1 MLENWPVLPPLPA
14 ASEFLDVRGML
25 SVQVHPSDWQTS
37 YIPAGE
43 TGNGVLKLVGMGR
56 NQRRHACD
64 IPVAGQRRKRGRIRD
79 ARPAQ
84 PHPPRFEPENI
95 VSGEFGKHGKA
106 PVKQKGEKWCFPFRA
121 GSGFIPAEE
130 YDLLREDWPGLFYG
144 GLLAFV
150 IALAYGV
157 VPLLLLLLGLG
168 LLVKG
173 GILLFLGMVLMV
185 LGVLA
190 GVFTLFFFPMAL
202 ARYIGQ
208 RRLEAA
214 FHPGLLWE
222 GINEVLAEYVATY
235 LVSVGLYILAGLVA
249 AIPYVG
255 RAEAGL
261 WRGSISCC
269 CRPGS
274 SEKFCAKAA

>member
-1 MLENWPVLPPLPA
+1 MQVRIRASARFPIKGADWLRKLLIGGATGLLVELVFVGLAYLVSEEAAFGIAPLVVLVNLPAIGYALRVYRGTLRWDVTVLP
-14 ASEFLDVRGML
+14 E
-25 SVQVHPSDWQTS
+25 W
-37 YIPAGE
+37 
-43 TGNGVLKLVGMGR
+43 
-56 NQRRHACD
+56 
-64 IPVAGQRRKRGRIRD
+64 
-79 ARPAQ
+79 
-84 PHPPRFEPENI
+84 
-95 VSGEFGKHGKA
+95 
-106 PVKQKGEKWCFPFRA
+106 
-121 GSGFIPAEE
+121 
-130 YDLLREDWPGLFYG
+130 EDWPGLFYG

-150 IALAYGV
+150 IALAYGM

-214 FHPGLLWE
+214 FHPGLLWD
-222 GINEVLAEYVATY
+222 GISEVLAEYVATY

-255 RAEAGL
+255 ALSWPFVWFYLLLVQARLFGE
-261 WRGSISCC
+261 I
-269 CRPGS
+269 
-274 SEKFCAKAA
+274 CAKAA

>member
-1 MLENWPVLPPLPA
+1 MRVRIRASARFPIEGADWPRKLLIGGATGLLVELVFVGLAYLASEENAFGIAPLVVIVNLPAIGYALRVYRGTLRWDVTVLP
-14 ASEFLDVRGML
+14 E
-25 SVQVHPSDWQTS
+25 W
-37 YIPAGE
+37 
-43 TGNGVLKLVGMGR
+43 
-56 NQRRHACD
+56 
-64 IPVAGQRRKRGRIRD
+64 
-79 ARPAQ
+79 
-84 PHPPRFEPENI
+84 
-95 VSGEFGKHGKA
+95 
-106 PVKQKGEKWCFPFRA
+106 
-121 GSGFIPAEE
+121 
-130 YDLLREDWPGLFYG
+130 EDWPGLFYG

-150 IALAYGV
+150 IALAYGM

-168 LLVKG
+168 LLVNG

-222 GINEVLAEYVATY
+222 GINGVLAEYVATY

-255 RAEAGL
+255 ALSWPFVWFYLLLVQARLFGE
-261 WRGSISCC
+261 I
-269 CRPGS
+269 
-274 SEKFCAKAA
+274 CAKAA

>member
-1 MLENWPVLPPLPA
+1 MRVRIRASARFPIEGADWPRKLLIGGATGLLVELVFVGLAYLASEEAAFGIAPLVVLVNLPA
-14 ASEFLDVRGML
+14 IGYALRVYRGTLRWDVTTL
-25 SVQVHPSDWQTS
+25 
-37 YIPAGE
+37 
-43 TGNGVLKLVGMGR
+43 
-56 NQRRHACD
+56 
-64 IPVAGQRRKRGRIRD
+64 
-79 ARPAQ
+79 
-84 PHPPRFEPENI
+84 PE
-95 VSGEFGKHGKA
+95 
-106 PVKQKGEKWCFPFRA
+106 W
-121 GSGFIPAEE
+121 
-130 YDLLREDWPGLFYG
+130 EDWPGLFYG

-150 IALAYGV
+150 IALAYGMI
-157 VPLLLLLLGLG
+157 PLLLLLLGLG

-222 GINEVLAEYVATY
+222 GINGVLAEYVATY

-255 RAEAGL
+255 ALSWPFVWFYLLLVQARLFGE
-261 WRGSISCC
+261 I
-269 CRPGS
+269 
-274 SEKFCAKAA
+274 CAKAA

>member
-1 MLENWPVLPPLPA
+1 MRVRIRASARFPIEGADWPRKLLIGGATGLLVELVFVGLAYLASEEAAFGIAPLVVLVNLPA
-14 ASEFLDVRGML
+14 IGYALRVYRGTLRWDVTAL
-25 SVQVHPSDWQTS
+25 
-37 YIPAGE
+37 
-43 TGNGVLKLVGMGR
+43 
-56 NQRRHACD
+56 
-64 IPVAGQRRKRGRIRD
+64 
-79 ARPAQ
+79 
-84 PHPPRFEPENI
+84 PE
-95 VSGEFGKHGKA
+95 
-106 PVKQKGEKWCFPFRA
+106 W
-121 GSGFIPAEE
+121 
-130 YDLLREDWPGLFYG
+130 EDWPSLFYG

-150 IALAYGV
+150 VALAYGM

-222 GINEVLAEYVATY
+222 GINGVLAEYVATY

-255 RAEAGL
+255 ALSWPFVWFYLLLVQARLFGE
-261 WRGSISCC
+261 I
-269 CRPGS
+269 
-274 SEKFCAKAA
+274 CAKAA